1 MVCLD
6 KESQTKYLQLSY
18 CRSSHLRCSVKRLFW
33 NISRNSQ
40 ENTHIGVSFLII
52 LKELRH
58 KCCPLNFTNFL
69 GTPFFI
75 EHLRCLL
82 LSLSKFLTSIHLLKL
97 YCVDDLLIR
106 CFWRELISLT
116 YVRFTSSVWLVGFDV
131 GDFNTLDLRERKQA
145 TRLQT

>member
-6 KESQTKYLQLSY
+6 KESQAKHLQLSY

-40 ENTHIGVSFLII
+40 ENTYIGVSFSII
-52 LKELRH
+52 LKRTATQMLSFEFCKL
-58 KCCPLNFTNFL
+58 L
-69 GTPFFI
+69 I

-82 LSLSKFLTSIHLLKL
+82 LSLSKFLTSIHLFKL
-97 YCVDDLLIR
+97 YSVEGLLIR

-145 TRLQT
+145 TRLQI